1 MSLRHYSNSKVI
13 QGRCKAL
20 IVSAHSLSCPGLLT
34 PVFKMTDLFSWE
46 YGSGQAKASSD
57 RSNYSG
63 SPRWYDRQEVSSPL
77 LLYCVDHMTWIH
89 LRRADWWT
97 GSNFIKLC
105 TAPLTW
111 IFFFI
116 CCFIL
121 LCFKLCSCHSVENST
136 KKRER
141 KSDSTWLMVH
151 LCRCCFNY
159 NSLIM
164 CFQWTCDALGS
175 F

>member
-1 MSLRHYSNSKVI
+1 MSLRHYSNSIII

-34 PVFKMTDLFSWE
+34 PVFKMTNLLSWE

-89 LRRADWWT
+89 LRRTDWWN

-105 TAPLTW
+105 TVPLTC
-111 IFFFI
+111 FFLFVV
-116 CCFIL
+116 L
-121 LCFKLCSCHSVENST
+121 RCSALSFVSVIPW
-136 KKRER
+136 KIAQR
-141 KSDSTWLMVH
+141 KESGRVT
-151 LCRCCFNY
+151 R
-159 NSLIM
+159 
-164 CFQWTCDALGS
+164 LGS
-175 F
+175 WCIHAVVVVVVLIITHS